1 MFIVDPDAGDEDVVK
16 LSEGVQKIITGQGG
30 SSTKTEMMGKRQL
43 AYEINHKKDG
53 TYVLLEV
60 EGSGAE
66 IAEVERRMRVN
77 DQILRYM
84 TVRVDEMR
92 RRAEKLKARRAR
104 KAEKQPSNGKAKA
117 VETDTDTDDD
127 ESAGI
132 LWGDAFAAGGDVV
145 DSVSLRQR
153 WMGLPDHVPDPWNGF
168 FAALRY
174 DNRSNR
180 LVAGADLFGLFPVYY
195 WTSAD
200 VVLIGEVRDAE
211 TARIAA
217 GSP

>member
-1 MFIVDPDAGDEDVVK
+1 MAEKRTYELMFIVDPNAGDEEVVK

-30 SSTKTEMMGKRQL
+30 SITKTEMMGKRQL

-92 RRAEKLKARRAR
+92 RRANKLKDRRAR
-104 KAEKQPSNGKAKA
+104 KAAKKPSNGKAKA
-117 VETDTDTDDD
+117 AAVATDSDED
-127 ESAGI
+127 ESA
-132 LWGDAFAAGGDVV
+132 A
-145 DSVSLRQR
+145 
-153 WMGLPDHVPDPWNGF
+153 
-168 FAALRY
+168 
-174 DNRSNR
+174 
-180 LVAGADLFGLFPVYY
+180 
-195 WTSAD
+195 
-200 VVLIGEVRDAE
+200 
-211 TARIAA
+211 
-217 GSP
+217 

>member
-30 SSTKTEMMGKRQL
+30 SITKTEMMGKRKL

-92 RRAEKLKARRAR
+92 RRADKLKDRRAR
-104 KAEKQPSNGKAKA
+104 KAAKKPATGKAKA
-117 VETDTDTDDD
+117 AAVSAEAD
-127 ESAGI
+127 EDEA
-132 LWGDAFAAGGDVV
+132 
-145 DSVSLRQR
+145 
-153 WMGLPDHVPDPWNGF
+153 
-168 FAALRY
+168 
-174 DNRSNR
+174 
-180 LVAGADLFGLFPVYY
+180 VA
-195 WTSAD
+195 
-200 VVLIGEVRDAE
+200 
-211 TARIAA
+211 
-217 GSP
+217 

>member
-1 MFIVDPDAGDEDVVK
+1 MAEKRTYELMFIVDPTAGDEDVVK

-30 SSTKTEMMGKRQL
+30 SITKTEMMGKRQL

-92 RRAEKLKARRAR
+92 RRADKLKARRAR
-104 KAEKQPSNGKAKA
+104 KAEKKPGNNKAKA
-117 VETDTDTDDD
+117 VAADTDTDDE
-127 ESAGI
+127 ESA
-132 LWGDAFAAGGDVV
+132 
-145 DSVSLRQR
+145 S
-153 WMGLPDHVPDPWNGF
+153 
-168 FAALRY
+168 
-174 DNRSNR
+174 
-180 LVAGADLFGLFPVYY
+180 
-195 WTSAD
+195 
-200 VVLIGEVRDAE
+200 
-211 TARIAA
+211 
-217 GSP
+217 